1 MKDFNL
7 PSLETIEKD
16 GKRLYITPEGTFPSV
31 TTVLGVEAKEGIEK
45 WKKRIGEE
53 KAEFLKKRAA
63 DRGNVIHAMMEDY
76 LRGNPVNPPNV
87 FFKSL
92 YLKLKSHLDEYMK
105 ETWCVEVPLYSSQL
119 RVAGRT
125 DLIGVFEEPEIVDF
139 KGATN
144 EKKEEYIKGYR
155 MQVCAYAR
163 MMKERTGINIRKY
176 RILIVD
182 EFGTLQVFQGNTS
195 DQLLDFA
202 RARKKF
208 HEIHGI

>member
-1 MKDFNL
+1 MRDFNL
-7 PSLETIEKD
+7 LSVETVEKNGMRFYRTPD
-16 GKRLYITPEGTFPSV
+16 GDFPSV
-31 TTVLGVEAKEGIEK
+31 TTVLGVEAKEGIER

-63 DRGNVIHAMMEDY
+63 DRGNVIHGMMEDY
-76 LRGNPVNPPNV
+76 LRGNEVNPPNV

-92 YLKLKSHLDEYMK
+92 YLKLKTHLASEMK
-105 ETWCVEVPLYSSQL
+105 ETWCVEVPLYSSKL
-119 RVAGRT
+119 KVAGRT
-125 DLIGVFEEPEIVDF
+125 DCIGVFEEPEIVDF

-155 MQVCAYAR
+155 MQVCAYAQCF
-163 MMKERTGINIRKY
+163 KERTGINIKKY

-182 EFGTLQVFQGNTS
+182 EFGTLQVFKGNTA

-202 RARKKF
+202 RIRKKF
-208 HEIHGI
+208 HEIHGV